1 MAKDRETKDL
11 YMTSTKV
18 PPAKAARVV
27 ERARHH
33 LNRLQ
38 QRMVPPHA
46 AMMDLITGAWT
57 AQAITAAADLGVADA
72 LAKAPLSVDELAAA
86 VDADPDTL
94 GRLLRALIS
103 RGIFRRRRDGRYEL
117 TPLADTLR
125 SDADVSI
132 GGLARWLGSPEHRE
146 HWSHVADAVRTGR
159 AVIPELRGK
168 PAFEYLADE
177 PQLAEIFNHAMTS
190 VSELSIAPVIAAYD
204 FSPYATI
211 VDVGG
216 GHGRLLA
223 AILDATPTARGVL
236 FDLPQVVAGAPT
248 LLREYHAHD
257 RVRIVEGSFFE
268 RIPGDGDA
276 YVLKNVIHD
285 WPDDDAVHIL
295 RNVRTAADAGKRIL
309 LVECVIPSHDRE
321 FLGKWLDLE
330 MLIGAG
336 ARERTASEYGQLLN
350 RAGFQMAR
358 VVETASPFSIVE
370 ATAI

>member
-1 MAKDRETKDL
+1 MAPA
-11 YMTSTKV
+11 KV

-27 ERARHH
+27 ERVRHH

-38 QRMVPPHA
+38 QRMVPPQA

-72 LAKAPLSVDELAAA
+72 LAKAALSIDELAAA

-103 RGIFRRRRDGRYEL
+103 QGIFRQRHDGRYDL
-117 TPLADTLR
+117 TPLANTLR
-125 SDADVSI
+125 SDADVSMA
-132 GGLARWLGSPEHRE
+132 GMARWVGSAQHRE
-146 HWSHVADAVRTGR
+146 HWSHFTDAVRTGR

-177 PQLAEIFNHAMTS
+177 PELAEIFNDAMTS
-190 VSELSIAPVIAAYD
+190 ASVLSIAPVITAYD
-204 FSPYATI
+204 FSPYPTI

-216 GHGRLLA
+216 GHGRFLA
-223 AILDATPTARGVL
+223 AILAATPDARGVL
-236 FDLPQVVAGAPT
+236 FDQPQVVAGAPS
-248 LLREYHAHD
+248 LLREHDAQD

-268 RIPGDGDA
+268 GVPDGGDA
-276 YVLKNVIHD
+276 YVLKHIIHD

-295 RNVRTAADAGKRIL
+295 RNIRTAADAGKRVL
-309 LVECVIPSHDRE
+309 LVETVIPTHDRG

-330 MLIGAG
+330 MLLGAA
-336 ARERTASEYGQLLN
+336 ARERTAAQYGQLLN
-350 RAGFQMAR
+350 RAGFQMTR

-370 ATAI
+370 AIAI